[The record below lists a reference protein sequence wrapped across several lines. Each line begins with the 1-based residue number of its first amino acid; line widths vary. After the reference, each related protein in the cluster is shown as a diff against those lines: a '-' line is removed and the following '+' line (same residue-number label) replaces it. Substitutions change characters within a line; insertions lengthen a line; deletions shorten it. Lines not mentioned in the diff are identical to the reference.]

1 MNHKISVLSTK
12 NLIFDL
18 DGTLW
23 DPRAT
28 IIKIWNKVLAGHQ
41 LIQRELKPE
50 DMDQYMGLL
59 AHDILKDMIP
69 GISDLQAQELLSEI
83 VAEENKVLRI
93 QGGILYE
100 EVEETLKSLA
110 NTHSLFIV
118 SNCQDGYIES
128 FLEYY
133 QFSNLFVDFESH
145 GRTKKP
151 KSENIQLLMER
162 NQLSTEDSVYIGD
175 TQTDYDSAGSNR
187 LPFIFCKYGFGK
199 LNNSLYEPSVLTF
212 SDLKIFVSDSI

>member
-1 MNHKISVLSTK
+1 MNTK

-28 IIKIWNKVLAGHQ
+28 IIKIWNEVLGRHQ
-41 LIQRELKPE
+41 LIQRDLKPE

-59 AHDILKDMIP
+59 AHDIVKDIIP

-93 QGGILYE
+93 QGGILYDD
-100 EVEETLKSLA
+100 VEDTLKSLA

-133 QFSNLFVDFESH
+133 KFKDLFVDFESH

-162 NQLSTEDSVYIGD
+162 NQLSIEDSVYIGD
-175 TQTDYDSAGSNR
+175 TQTDYDSAGSNG
-187 LPFIFCKYGFGK
+187 LPFIFCQYGFGK
-199 LNNSLYEPSVLTF
+199 LTDSLYEPSIHTF
-212 SDLKIFVSDSI
+212 PDLINHIR

>member
-1 MNHKISVLSTK
+1 MNYK

-28 IIKIWNKVLAGHQ
+28 IIKIWNDVLGRHQ
-41 LIQRELKPE
+41 LIKKELKPE

-59 AHDILKDMIP
+59 AHDIVKDIIP
-69 GISDLQAQELLSEI
+69 GISDLQAHELLSEI

-93 QGGILYE
+93 QGGILYKD
-100 EVEETLKSLA
+100 VEDTLRDLA

-118 SNCQDGYIES
+118 SNCQSGYIES

-133 QFSNLFVDFESH
+133 QFNDLFVDFESH
-145 GRTKKP
+145 GRTQKP

-162 NQLSTEDSVYIGD
+162 NQLSIEDSVYIGD
-175 TQTDYDSAGSNR
+175 TQTDYDSATANE
-187 LPFIFCKYGFGK
+187 LPFIFCEYGFGRISK
-199 LNNSLYEPSVLTF
+199 PHESKVSAF
-212 SDLKIFVSDSI
+212 SDLKNYI

>member
-1 MNHKISVLSTK
+1 MNKK

-28 IIKIWNKVLAGHQ
+28 IIGIWNEVLGKHQ
-41 LIQRELKPE
+41 LIKQELKPE

-59 AHDILKDMIP
+59 AHDIVKDIVP
-69 GISDLQAQELLSEI
+69 GISDARAKEVLSEI
-83 VAEENKVLRI
+83 VAQENKVLRV
-93 QGGILYE
+93 QGGILYND
-100 EVEETLKSLA
+100 VEATLKGLA
-110 NTHSLFIV
+110 HNLFIV

-133 QFSNLFVDFESH
+133 QFNDLFVDFESH

-151 KSENIQLLMER
+151 KSENIKLVMER
-162 NQLSTEDSVYIGD
+162 NHLSIEESVYIGD
-175 TQTDYDSAGSNR
+175 TQTDYDSAKSNG
-187 LPFIFCKYGFGK
+187 LPFIFCEYGFGK
-199 LNNSLYEPSVLTF
+199 LATPHSPSISKF
-212 SDLKIFVSDSI
+212 SDLELYV

>member
-1 MNHKISVLSTK
+1 MNTK

-23 DPRAT
+23 DSRAT
-28 IIKIWNKVLAGHQ
+28 IIKIWNEVLGRHQ

-50 DMDQYMGLL
+50 DMNQYMGLL
-59 AHDILKDMIP
+59 AHDIIKDIIP

-83 VAEENKVLRI
+83 VAEENKILHI

-100 EVEETLKSLA
+100 GVEETLKSLA

-128 FLEYY
+128 FLDYY
-133 QFSNLFVDFESH
+133 QFNDLFVDFESH
-145 GRTKKP
+145 GRTQKP

-162 NQLSTEDSVYIGD
+162 NDLTIEDSIYIGD
-175 TQTDYDSAGSNR
+175 TQTDHDSAQGNG

-199 LNNSLYEPSVLTF
+199 LTDSLYEPSIPTF
-212 SDLKIFVSDSI
+212 SDLIACISDSTK

>member
-1 MNHKISVLSTK
+1 MNTK

-28 IIKIWNKVLAGHQ
+28 IIKIWNKVLGRHQ
-41 LIQRELKPE
+41 LIQREIKAE

-59 AHDILKDMIP
+59 AYDIIRDIVP
-69 GISDLQAQELLSEI
+69 GISDLQIRELLSEI
-83 VAEENKVLRI
+83 VAEENKILRI

-100 EVEETLKSLA
+100 GVEDTLRSLA
-110 NTHSLFIV
+110 ATHSLFIV

-133 QFSNLFVDFESH
+133 QFDDLFADFESH
-145 GRTKKP
+145 GRTQKP
-151 KSENIQLLMER
+151 KAENIRLLMER
-162 NQLSTEDSVYIGD
+162 NQLSIEDSVYIGD
-175 TQTDYDSAGSNR
+175 TQTDYDSARVNG
-187 LPFIFCKYGFGK
+187 LPFVFCEYGFGK
-199 LNNSLYEPSVLTF
+199 VKDIQHKASLSKFTDLLTH
-212 SDLKIFVSDSI
+212 IN

>member
-1 MNHKISVLSTK
+1 MNTK

-28 IIKIWNKVLAGHQ
+28 IIKIWNEVLGRHQ
-41 LIQRELKPE
+41 LLKSELKPE

-59 AHDILKDMIP
+59 AHDIVKDIIP
-69 GISDLQAQELLSEI
+69 GISDIQAHELLSEI

-93 QGGILYE
+93 QGGMLYE
-100 EVEETLKSLA
+100 GVEDTLRSLA
-110 NTHSLFIV
+110 INHSLFIV
-118 SNCQDGYIES
+118 SNCQNGYIES

-133 QFSNLFVDFESH
+133 QLNDLFVDFESH
-145 GRTKKP
+145 GRTQKP

-162 NQLSTEDSVYIGD
+162 NQLSIEDSVYIGD
-175 TQTDYDSAGSNR
+175 TQTDYDSASSNG

-199 LNNSLYEPSVLTF
+199 LTDSLYEPSILTF
-212 SDLKIFVSDSI
+212 SDLISHLIVQNNEDF